1 MIPIKTQQEIKIM
14 RQAGKLLAGIMKKV
28 VSQTKENV
36 STPQLDQLAEKLI
49 IKAGAKPAFKNY
61 KPPSRTPTSS
71 GGRGSFPA
79 TLCTSINNQLVHTE
93 PKKEQI
99 IKKGDIISIDCGLN
113 YNGYFADMA
122 VTIPIGKISSKAK
135 KLIKVTKN
143 SLDLVI
149 KKIKPDIHL
158 GDISSTIQSYVEKRG
173 FSVVRQLSG
182 HGIGKELHE
191 EPTILNYGK
200 PGTGPILKPGMTLA
214 IEPMVNIGHWKV
226 KTLDDSWAVVTAD
239 NSLSAHFEHTI
250 LITKTGAEILTK
262 I

>member
-1 MIPIKTQQEIKIM
+1 MIPVKTAEEIKIM
-14 RQAGKLLAGIMKKV
+14 RQAGQILAEIMRKIIFK
-28 VSQTKENV
+28 TRENV
-36 STPQLDQLAEKLI
+36 STLELDQLAEKLI
-49 IKAGAKPAFKNY
+49 LKAGAKPAFKNY
-61 KPPSRTPTSS
+61 KHKDRIY
-71 GGRGSFPA
+71 PA

-99 IKKGDIISIDCGLN
+99 IKNRDIISIDCGLN

-122 VTIPIGKISSKAK
+122 VTVPIGKVSAEAK
-135 KLIKVTKN
+135 KLIKTTKN

-149 KKIKPDIHL
+149 RIIKPGIHL

-191 EPTILNYGK
+191 DPTILNYGK
-200 PGTGPILKPGMTLA
+200 SGTGPILRTGMTLA
-214 IEPMVNIGHWKV
+214 IEPMVNAGHWKV
-226 KTLDDSWAVVTAD
+226 KTLDDGWAVVTAD
-239 NSLSAHFEHTI
+239 DSLSAHFEHTI
-250 LITKTGAEILTK
+250 LVTKKGAEILTN